1 GTQVVARLA
10 PGGNGVELFDGNVGG
25 AGQLQVLQAFGSNAA
40 WDLGLVPAGA
50 QSATATS
57 TPGGDTLTA
66 PDVNPLEVSG
76 LFNSLLRLKNS
87 LENFDRAEVERAINL
102 LDQDF
107 DRVNFAR
114 GEIGARG
121 RTLETVE
128 SHLEDEEIL
137 LKSNLADEIEIDLAE
152 AITNLTARQAA
163 YQASLSLSSNL
174 FQLSLFNFL

>member
-1 GTQVVARLA
+1 M
-10 PGGNGVELFDGNVGG
+10 
-25 AGQLQVLQAFGSNAA
+25 
-40 WDLGLVPAGA
+40 
-50 QSATATS
+50 
-57 TPGGDTLTA
+57 
-66 PDVNPLEVSG
+66 
-76 LFNSLLRLKNS
+76 
-87 LENFDRAEVERAINL
+87 
-102 LDQDF
+102 
-107 DRVNFAR
+107 NFAR

-137 LKSNLADEIEIDLAE
+137 LKSNLADEIEIDLTE